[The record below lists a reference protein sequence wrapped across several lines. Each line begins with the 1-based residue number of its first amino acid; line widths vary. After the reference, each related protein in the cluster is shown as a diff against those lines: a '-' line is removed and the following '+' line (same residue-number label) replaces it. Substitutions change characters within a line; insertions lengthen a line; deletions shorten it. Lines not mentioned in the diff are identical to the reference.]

1 MTQTFVLQI
10 SKTFAAPSSSSFADF
25 MFSFFVDFGEVDN
38 GFLVAQL
45 RALMLG
51 ESLDQGRAIGPE
63 TCVCQRKR
71 SKLSVAEA
79 FFKTFA

>member
-1 MTQTFVLQI
+1 
-10 SKTFAAPSSSSFADF
+10 
-25 MFSFFVDFGEVDN
+25 
-38 GFLVAQL
+38 
-45 RALMLG
+45 MLG